1 MVKEVKNVAVIGCG
15 YWGKN
20 LVRNFFELGALRG
33 IYDEDAR
40 LQHAFEDQYKGIK
53 HFASTQEV
61 LSDPSVKG
69 VAVATPAA
77 THHAIT
83 KAALLAGKDVFVEK
97 PIALTYAE
105 GQEIAALA
113 AAHSKILMVGH
124 ILEYHP
130 AVVKLK
136 DMVRTGELGKI
147 NYIYSNRLN
156 LGKFRTE
163 ENILWSFAPHDISI
177 ILSILNEMPSSVATH
192 GGEYLSTGIS
202 DVTVTNLSFPS
213 GTKAHIFVSW
223 LHPYKE
229 QKLVVVGSKRMA
241 VFNDTLPEDK
251 LVLYDHHIEWID
263 RLPVPRKHE
272 GHPVP
277 IEKAEPLKNECAHF
291 LECLETRGEP
301 LTGSDNGLKVLRVL
315 EASQQSLERKGA
327 VLGLNGLENQPES
340 PNNPSQSGST
350 AFFIHPLAVV
360 DDNVTIGDGTKIWH
374 FAHVQSGTTI
384 GRKCVLGQNVNIAN
398 NVSIGSFVK
407 IQNNVSVYEGVTLE
421 DYVFCGPSM
430 VFTNIT
436 DPRSKYPQVGAAYY
450 IKTLVREGASLGANS
465 TIVCGHTI
473 GRFAFIGAGA
483 VVTRDVPDFALVVG
497 NPARIT
503 GWMSE
508 AGRKLTFDKNGIAVC
523 DKSAKTYILEKDR
536 VVEVKKR
543 ILKKRCLSPIN
554 KKDV

>member
-1 MVKEVKNVAVIGCG
+1 MKKTEKKVTVIGCG

-20 LVRNFFELGALRG
+20 LVRNFHELGVLRG
-33 IYDEDAR
+33 IYDDDAR
-40 LQHAFEDQYKGIK
+40 LMAAFEKQYKDIK
-53 HFASTQEV
+53 TYSSVKEV
-61 LSDPSVKG
+61 LADDSVKG
-69 VAVATPAA
+69 VAVATPAV
-77 THHAIT
+77 THHAIA
-83 KAALLAGKDVFVEK
+83 KQALLAGKDVFVEK
-97 PIALTYAE
+97 PISLTYAE
-105 GQEIAALA
+105 GREIAALA
-113 AAHSKILMVGH
+113 AHHKRILMVGH

-136 DMVRTGELGKI
+136 ELVRSGELGKI

-156 LGKFRTE
+156 LGKIRTE

-177 ILSILNEMPSSVATH
+177 ILSLLNEMPSSVATH

-223 LHPYKE
+223 LHPFKE

-251 LVLYDHHIEWID
+251 LVLYDHMIEWID
-263 RLPVPRKHE
+263 RLPVPQKHE
-272 GHPVP
+272 GRPVD

-291 LECLETRGEP
+291 IECLETRTEP
-301 LTGSDNGLKVLRVL
+301 LTGSDNGLKVLQVL
-315 EASQQSLERKGA
+315 EASQMSLEQKGV
-327 VLGLNGLENQPES
+327 VLGLNGRES
-340 PNNPSQSGST
+340 QAEPAVSSNP
-350 AFFIHPLAVV
+350 AAALHFIHPLAVV
-360 DDNVTIGDGTKIWH
+360 DDNVKIGDGTKIWH
-374 FAHVQSGTTI
+374 FAHVQSGSVI
-384 GRKCVLGQNVNIAN
+384 GKKCVLGQNVNIAN
-398 NVSIGSFVK
+398 NVTIGDFVK

-436 DPRSKYPQVGAAYY
+436 DPRSKYPQVGAAFY

-473 GRFAFIGAGA
+473 GRFAFVGAGA
-483 VVTRDVPDFALVVG
+483 VVTKDVPDFALVVG

-523 DKSAKTYILEKDR
+523 DKSGKTYKLEKNK
-536 VVEVKKR
+536 VVEVKKK
-543 ILKKRCLSPIN
+543 ISEKKMPVPN
-554 KKDV
+554 KKK